1 MPAQY
6 TFKPGKGLVNVNAQA
21 VQNQYN
27 NVDSLRALTVSA
39 TNLTATG
46 NVDFSS
52 ANVSGGPWLQPVID
66 ANAANAATISGQQTQ
81 LNSLSGAVD
90 ATQASITTLSGS
102 AATSATTIT
111 NYNTTI
117 LTNTNVLTK
126 QGVIERDAYY
136 LIWGN
141 ENVASELNS
150 ATTALA
156 GPIKWM
162 LRMMKDPLTRP
173 VFTATVSGGTYRD
186 GVWSFSGAT
195 ASSISGNVPT
205 LITSAKTTI
214 SGASM
219 AVVFLR
225 LFEQD
230 LVSAT
235 PPTVATLTATAQ
247 TIITAIVNAG
257 WIPAIVTPVPNASY
271 SDVGKSIYWQL
282 CNAIMDLKI
291 TNKTL
296 IVLDAS
302 TDLIDRNASSFTALS
317 MPATIY
323 TTGTTATPTFVGS
336 LTVGKIFR
344 DKMTAQNIVFPFLK
358 NLLLGGEEPA
368 SITINPY
375 VAGSNPITASGGAGA
390 FPPQN
395 LFGITT
401 SGTVMNSASGSAIP
415 PGYILTG
422 NNVTWSS
429 MSLVQAPYNNRVA
442 LQLQASG
449 TVAAGASGSLIL
461 ASEPKLTANLSGAS
475 MAVTTITITP
485 AIASITN
492 GYLSTSVVMN
502 ASGFLASN
510 FPGRPT
516 IVPVTYN
523 VSGST
528 GGILSGASLATL
540 VYGSGPNSDQ
550 LITLLSVNTPL
561 VGTITGTITC
571 FRHTITASA
580 GTFNGFQSP
589 CAMSITG
596 ADSRLTA
603 GQYMG
608 TVESGNTLHLY
619 NSSTGSA
626 GSIPFGATLS
636 LCAPT
641 SYTASGS
648 RIMGIADVDCQATS
662 SNLREVVCGVNLGTP
677 VVSGSVTTG
686 SAGYQRLFDGERM
699 ILKTPVATTVSGD
712 VLTTRGETTLTFA
725 SETMGGSPGT
735 FTVNA
740 FINYLGTVMV

>member
-6 TFKPGKGLVNVNAQA
+6 TFKPGKGLVNVNAQP

-27 NVDSLRALTVSA
+27 NVGTLRALTVSA

-46 NVDFSS
+46 NVDFSL
-52 ANVSGGPWLQPVID
+52 ATVNGGPWLQPVID
-66 ANAANAATISGQQTQ
+66 TNAANAATISGQQTF
-81 LNSLSGAVD
+81 LNNVSGGLN

-102 AATSATTIT
+102 VATSATTIT
-111 NYNTTI
+111 NYNTSI
-117 LTNTNVLTK
+117 LTDTNVLTK
-126 QGVIERDAYY
+126 QGVVERDAYY

-141 ENVASELNS
+141 ENVASELNT

-173 VFTATVSGGTYRD
+173 VFSATVSGASYRD
-186 GVWSFSGAT
+186 GVWSVSGAT
-195 ASSISGNVPT
+195 SSSISGSVPT
-205 LITSAKTTI
+205 LITSAKNTI

-235 PPTVATLTATAQ
+235 PPRVATLMATAQ
-247 TIITAIVNAG
+247 TIINAIVNAG

-271 SDVGKSIYWQL
+271 SFAGKSIYWQV
-282 CNAIMDLKI
+282 CNAIMALKI
-291 TNKTL
+291 TNRTL

-302 TDLIDRNASSFTALS
+302 TDLVDRNASSFTALS
-317 MPATIY
+317 MPSTIY
-323 TTGTTATPTFVGS
+323 TTGATATPTFVGS
-336 LTVGKIFR
+336 LTAGKIFR
-344 DKMTAQNIVFPFLK
+344 DRMTAQNIVFPFLK

-368 SITINPY
+368 SISINPY
-375 VAGSNPITASGGAGA
+375 VAGSNPITSSGGAGA

-395 LFGITT
+395 LFGITP

-429 MSLVQAPYNNRVA
+429 MSLVQAAYNNRVG

-461 ASEPKLTANLSGAS
+461 ASEPKLTASISAAN
-475 MAVTTITITP
+475 MAVTTITIDP
-485 AIASITN
+485 SIATITN
-492 GYLSTSVVMN
+492 GYLSLSVVMN

-516 IVPVTYN
+516 TVPVTYN
-523 VSGST
+523 LTGST
-528 GGILSGASLATL
+528 GGSFSGASLATL

-571 FRHTITASA
+571 FRNTITATA

-589 CAMSITG
+589 CAMSING
-596 ADSRLTA
+596 ADSRLAA

-608 TVESGNTLHLY
+608 TVTAGTTAHLY
-619 NSSTGSA
+619 HSVTGSA
-626 GSIPFGATLS
+626 GAIPSGATLS

-641 SYTASGS
+641 SYTPSVS
-648 RIMGIADVDCQATS
+648 SIMGIADVDFRTTS
-662 SNLREVVCGVNLGTP
+662 SNLREVVCGLNLTTP

-686 SAGYQRLFDGERM
+686 SAGYQTLLDGERM
-699 ILKTPVATTVSGD
+699 ILKTPVATTVAGD

-740 FINYLGTVMV
+740 FINYLGSVIV